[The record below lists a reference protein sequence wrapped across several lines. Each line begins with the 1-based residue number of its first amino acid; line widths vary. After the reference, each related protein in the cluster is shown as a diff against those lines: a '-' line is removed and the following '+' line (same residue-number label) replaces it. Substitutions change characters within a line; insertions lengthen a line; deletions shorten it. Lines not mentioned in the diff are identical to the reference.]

1 MLLAMEHDRYGPGIQ
16 KAIRIFHDLSPAFT
30 DIHRPL
36 RTLVNRREKIMSHWS
51 LFSPI
56 PTCWTCM
63 DLLVSFGFTQL
74 KNHHFVV
81 RSRMG
86 AVRAKVSE
94 WRSQHW
100 GKPHRQ

>member
-1 MLLAMEHDRYGPGIQ
+1 MLLAMEHDRYGP
-16 KAIRIFHDLSPAFT
+16 FPESHSDFSE
-30 DIHRPL
+30 
-36 RTLVNRREKIMSHWS
+36 NRRENFMSHWS

-63 DLLVSFGFTQL
+63 DLLVFLGFTQL

-94 WRSQHW
+94 WRSQHV